1 MPITTV
7 GVWANEDY
15 AVISDQLREAI
26 VVAQAAGK
34 TVGNRSFEEDT
45 PQENQVTII
54 RQWNSRSDADDWIEL
69 SNSLEVKPISYVILA
84 DE

>member
-7 GVWANEDY
+7 GVWTKEDY
-15 AVISDQLREAI
+15 AVVSERLRDAV

-34 TVGNRSFEEDT
+34 TVGNRTFEEDT
-45 PQENQVTII
+45 PQANQVTIV
-54 RQWNSRSDADDWIEL
+54 RQWDSQADADEWIAL

-84 DE
+84 D